1 MGRKADMPERG
12 RKQSGG
18 LRLPIREDQTFAGA
32 RSVVAVPL
40 EEATCPK
47 ALTHPFLARS
57 WKWSSSI
64 ATSAYDRQAD
74 GTIVIDN
81 NLCDR
86 RSVSRLPLMFEECE

>member
-1 MGRKADMPERG
+1 LPPGGLKWG

-40 EEATCPK
+40 EETTCPK

-57 WKWSSSI
+57 WK
-64 ATSAYDRQAD
+64 
-74 GTIVIDN
+74 
-81 NLCDR
+81 
-86 RSVSRLPLMFEECE
+86 